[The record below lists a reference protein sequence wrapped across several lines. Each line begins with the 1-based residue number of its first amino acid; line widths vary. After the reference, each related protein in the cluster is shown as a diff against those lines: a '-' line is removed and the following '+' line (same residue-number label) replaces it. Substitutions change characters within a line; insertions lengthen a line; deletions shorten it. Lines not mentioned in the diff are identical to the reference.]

1 MDQFNYKIYPD
12 NVQIR
17 DSWQIKWR
25 WQMNEI
31 LDHIMDQISADH
43 PIRKIKR
50 NTLLLEWS
58 AHNLLH
64 RFNYHPDQTGSV
76 DLNVGE
82 SWIHRICYF
91 ILGWIGFI
99 IPR

>member
-1 MDQFNYKIYPD
+1 MI
-12 NVQIR
+12 
-17 DSWQIKWR
+17 
-25 WQMNEI
+25 EI
-31 LDHIMDQISADH
+31 LDHILDQLPADH
-43 PIRKIKR
+43 PVKAKSK
-50 NTLLLEWS
+50 NALLLEWS
-58 AHNLLH
+58 AHNLLY
-64 RFNYHPDQTGSV
+64 RLNYHPDQTKSV